1 MVELLRRVRVV
12 LGSVLFFAL
21 VARPGL
27 AHSGGEV
34 VSKQA
39 NGTIEIDGILEEP
52 EWVAAFAE
60 SSPLQDIN
68 PEPQDWYQVIDGGG
82 AGKNSN
88 NGGLRVSRGTID
100 GEDDLL
106 VRWATVW
113 DEDYLYFGFD
123 VLDDDPHMLEGDCEG
138 RQSRDFDGIWLC
150 FDTLHDA
157 LELEFPEQEFN
168 TAEVASQSSYEA
180 DDTYWMIAAPTERID
195 GCVWDTSQNADFLL
209 NYPLENIAQGEIT
222 DTGYT
227 VEIRIPWTSIRMLMG
242 DDGFEPEDGII
253 LGFDITVMDVD
264 GDPPTYDPP
273 FGGAMAWSSDFE
285 NDNSPGVLGDLIL
298 SEEFVV
304 QEEEGLKFKRGDV
317 DASGTVNITDGVTLL
332 NHLFGGGAAPTC
344 MDTADSSDGGQVTI
358 TSAVFILNFLFSGG
372 TSPPPPGHEECGVDP
387 TEDELNCASYD
398 GC

>member
-1 MVELLRRVRVV
+1 MVDLLRRVRVV

-21 VARPGL
+21 VARLVL

-39 NGTIEIDGILEEP
+39 EEPIEIDGILEEP

-88 NGGLRVSRGTID
+88 DGGLRVSRGTID

-123 VLDDDPHMLEGDCEG
+123 VLDDEPHMLEGDCEG

-168 TAEVASQSSYEA
+168 TAEVASQSSYAA

-209 NYPLENIAQGEIT
+209 NDPLENIAQGEIT
-222 DTGYT
+222 DDGYT
-227 VEIRIPWTSIRMLMG
+227 VEIRIPWTSIGMLMG
-242 DDGFEPEDGII
+242 DEGFLPEDGII

-298 SEEFVV
+298 SEELAVK
-304 QEEEGLKFKRGDV
+304 EDEGPKFKRGDV
-317 DASGTVNITDGVTLL
+317 DADGTVNIADGVALL
-332 NHLFGGGAAPTC
+332 NHLFGGGDAPTC
-344 MDTADSSDGGQVTI
+344 ADAADSSDAGGATI

-387 TEDELNCASYD
+387 TEDELDCASYD